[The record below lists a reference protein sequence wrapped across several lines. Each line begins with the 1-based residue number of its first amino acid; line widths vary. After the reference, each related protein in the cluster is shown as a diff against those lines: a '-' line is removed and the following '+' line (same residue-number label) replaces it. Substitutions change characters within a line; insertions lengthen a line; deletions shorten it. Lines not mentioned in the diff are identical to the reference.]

1 MTTVGYGDQFPI
13 TDAGKVV
20 AALAMLAGCAARIV
34 RSPAA
39 SACCVLPSWAPTE
52 LRRAPSPCRLIVLTL
67 PITIIGANFDDEA
80 REQQRINDRQRR
92 ALARLPN
99 VRVDSQGA
107 AAVMAHTIPGFDE
120 AAGLV
125 QDHKHNVKMEMEGML
140 VKLEK
145 DLTESMVKVLLQSRV
160 IKRKKEPGR
169 APPTK

>member
-1 MTTVGYGDQFPI
+1 M
-13 TDAGKVV
+13 
-20 AALAMLAGCAARIV
+20 
-34 RSPAA
+34 
-39 SACCVLPSWAPTE
+39 
-52 LRRAPSPCRLIVLTL
+52 LTL